1 MAIPK
6 VKITFDADLD
16 GLKKGTKGAE
26 DELTGFSGKV
36 AEFGKKAAAAFAV
49 AAAAAVAYAGKLAVD
64 GVRAAI
70 QDEQAQLRLADALR
84 AATGATNSQIAAV
97 EAQISKTALATG
109 VADDQLRPALQRLT
123 VATGDV
129 EKSQKLLNVAL
140 DVSQATGKPLKA
152 VSDALSKAY
161 EGNTTSLGKLGIGLS
176 AAEAKTLGFTGSVEK
191 LTDLYGGA
199 AARNADTFQGRIDR
213 IKTAFGETTEAIGFA
228 LLPILDRLLGIV
240 TTYLLPAFEKVSS
253 ALSGS
258 GDGLLSRLD
267 QVGSYIR
274 DFFEPIWNA
283 LRFAYEKVAQAIK
296 DNAPR
301 FDSIITT
308 LKEIYKWV
316 ADYIVPI
323 LRDVFAERIK
333 LFGEAAAA
341 AIKIVVPIAETVLNT
356 LKGIA
361 NLIIDVINTAIRA
374 YNLANNVFGGQDIA
388 LIGKIGEATGNVGL
402 GSRPFGGA
410 GAGVGDSGGG
420 ITGGGITGGNGGV
433 GGAGGGATGTA
444 KSLLGTGVKSAEDLV
459 DKLTAVSDNLTEI
472 QFLYDTKQI
481 TRSQAAK
488 ELAAIEKEFAKLE
501 NVANMLG
508 ADTFAAGPDILAPS
522 RALARAEAAQYNITV
537 NGAIDPESVSRQ
549 IVTILNESQARGTV
563 GAGALRLSG
572 GL

>member
-240 TTYLLPAFEKVSS
+240 TEYLLPAFEKVSN

-283 LRFAYEKVAQAIK
+283 LRFAYEKVAQAIR

-420 ITGGGITGGNGGV
+420 ITGGGGGGGGGV

>member
-240 TTYLLPAFEKVSS
+240 TEYLLPAFEKVSN

-283 LRFAYEKVAQAIK
+283 LRFAYEKVAQAIR

-420 ITGGGITGGNGGV
+420 ITGGG
-433 GGAGGGATGTA
+433 GGGG
-444 KSLLGTGVKSAEDLV
+444 E
-459 DKLTAVSDNLTEI
+459 
-472 QFLYDTKQI
+472 
-481 TRSQAAK
+481 
-488 ELAAIEKEFAKLE
+488 
-501 NVANMLG
+501 
-508 ADTFAAGPDILAPS
+508 
-522 RALARAEAAQYNITV
+522 
-537 NGAIDPESVSRQ
+537 
-549 IVTILNESQARGTV
+549 
-563 GAGALRLSG
+563 
-572 GL
+572 

>member
-283 LRFAYEKVAQAIK
+283 LRFAYEKVAQAIR

-420 ITGGGITGGNGGV
+420 ITGGGGGGGGGV

-549 IVTILNESQARGTV
+549 IVSILNESQARGTV

>member
-240 TTYLLPAFEKVSS
+240 TTYLLPAFEKVSN

-341 AIKIVVPIAETVLNT
+341 AIKVVVPIAETVLNT

-420 ITGGGITGGNGGV
+420 ITGGGGGGGGGV

-459 DKLTAVSDNLTEI
+459 DKLTKVSDNLTEI

>member
-191 LTDLYGGA
+191 LTELYGGA

-341 AIKIVVPIAETVLNT
+341 AIKVVVPIAETVLNT

-420 ITGGGITGGNGGV
+420 ITGGGITGGGITGGGGV
-433 GGAGGGATGTA
+433 GGAGTA

-459 DKLTAVSDNLTEI
+459 DKLTKVSDNLTEI

-508 ADTFAAGPDILAPS
+508 ADTFAAGPDILARD
-522 RALARAEAAQYNITV
+522 RAIARAEAAQYNITV

>member
-258 GDGLLSRLD
+258 GDGLLARLD
-267 QVGSYIR
+267 KVGSYIR

-283 LRFAYEKVAQAIK
+283 LRFAYEKVAQAIR

-410 GAGVGDSGGG
+410 GVGVRDSGSG
-420 ITGGGITGGNGGV
+420 ITGGGDGV
-433 GGAGGGATGTA
+433 GGAGNGVTGTG

-459 DKLTAVSDNLTEI
+459 DKLTKVSDNLTEI

-488 ELAAIEKEFAKLE
+488 ELAAIEREFAKLE
-501 NVANMLG
+501 NVANSLG
-508 ADTFAAGPDILAPS
+508 ADTFAAGPDILSGS

-549 IVTILNESQARGTV
+549 IVSILNESQARGTV
-563 GAGALRLSG
+563 GAGALRTSG